1 MARSL
6 LSGDVLELWTCEAI
20 PLVTAFDYYR
30 HEIET
35 DSHPHPW
42 WAWAGRREAGL
53 VFAVRARPADRHRLD
68 VPQDPALEPSPLQA
82 TAIAPRATPGLS
94 VDGLRAGYG
103 RRVVVDDVSFAVGAG
118 RMTALI
124 GPNGSGKSTLLAAMA
139 RLLKPFGGSV
149 RLDGRSVHEMPTKT
163 LARALGILPQSPLV
177 PEGLTAYD
185 LVSRG
190 RYPHQGFLQQ
200 WSDADEAAVEAAMR
214 LTHTLD
220 FAQQPVDSLSG
231 GQRQRCWIAMAM
243 AQETRVILLD
253 EPTTFLDLRYQVEV
267 LDLLRHVTR
276 AHDRAVVVVLHDLN
290 LALAYADT
298 VVCLK
303 EGRIRAVVEDGVG
316 LDPALIHDVFGVE
329 VMALRHPQTGRP
341 VFVPVT
347 GPSEGAA

>member
-1 MARSL
+1 MEAR
-6 LSGDVLELWTCEAI
+6 
-20 PLVTAFDYYR
+20 
-30 HEIET
+30 
-35 DSHPHPW
+35 
-42 WAWAGRREAGL
+42 L
-53 VFAVRARPADRHRLD
+53 VFAVKARRAQHHRLE
-68 VPQDPALEPSPLQA
+68 VPQDPAVRPFPHETPATSPGAAASLTVEA
-82 TAIAPRATPGLS
+82 
-94 VDGLRAGYG
+94 LRAGYG
-103 RRVVVDDVSFAVGAG
+103 QRVVVDDVSFAVGAG

-124 GPNGSGKSTLLAAMA
+124 GPNGSGKSTLLSAMA

-149 RLDGRSVHEMPTKT
+149 RLDGRSVHEMPTKA
-163 LARALGILPQSPLV
+163 LARALGILPQNPLV

-190 RYPHQGFLQQ
+190 RYPHQGLFQQ
-200 WSDADEAAVEAAMR
+200 WGAADEAAVEAAMR
-214 LTHTLD
+214 LTDTLD
-220 FAQQPVDSLSG
+220 FAHQPVDALSG

-276 AHDRAVVVVLHDLN
+276 AHGRTVVVVLHDLN

-303 EGRIRAVVEDGVG
+303 DGRIRAVVEDGVG

-341 VFVPVT
+341 VFVPVA
-347 GPSEGAA
+347 GPREGAP

>member
-1 MARSL
+1 M
-6 LSGDVLELWTCEAI
+6 
-20 PLVTAFDYYR
+20 
-30 HEIET
+30 
-35 DSHPHPW
+35 
-42 WAWAGRREAGL
+42 
-53 VFAVRARPADRHRLD
+53 VFAVRARPGDRHGPAG
-68 VPQDPALEPSPLQA
+68 PQDPALEASALGIPDA
-82 TAIAPRATPGLS
+82 CRDAAVGLS
-94 VDGLRAGYG
+94 AHTLRAGYG
-103 RRVVVDDVSFAVGAG
+103 RRVVVDDVTFSVGG
-118 RMTALI
+118 GQMTALI
-124 GPNGSGKSTLLAAMA
+124 GPNGSGKSTLLSAMA
-139 RLLKPFGGSV
+139 RLLKPLGGSV
-149 RLDGRSVHEMPTKT
+149 RLDGRSVHDMPTKA

-190 RYPHQGFLQQ
+190 RYPHQGLLQQ
-200 WSDADEAAVEAAMR
+200 WSAADEAAVEAAMR

-276 AHDRAVVVVLHDLN
+276 THGRTVVVVLHDLN
-290 LALAYADT
+290 QALAFADT

-329 VMALRHPQTGRP
+329 VLALRHPQTGRP
-341 VFVPVT
+341 VFVPVA